1 MPFPYELYPKAKET
15 HCLNLP
21 EISVSRPPFPGSI
34 RTADGCFWGER
45 DNNSYVSGATS
56 SGQSL
61 SSRFDNVF
69 DEKTTQSEN
78 IACSERF
85 NCHISCSCA
94 SGWSSSAPSGDYVY
108 FDAPGGAVVF
118 SAEKTLSEINIIDS
132 MATSRTLT
140 SITASSANDKSFR
153 LSQTPQNYTVS
164 VMSSSGGRCYKAACP
179 SGYYLEKPNDT
190 YFTVGSATGTVSG
203 VVCYKATGCQNGYS
217 STGTGAG
224 GIYHG
229 TVCKKDECKPSC
241 TDENNCYYGS
251 HTVSDGCG
259 GTCTKCYPACRVGY
273 FYDFS
278 MADCFVRPAVIIRD
292 PGNPNCAK
300 CECDNSDCRYPNG
313 TQCEC
318 AYI

>member
-1 MPFPYELYPKAKET
+1 M
-15 HCLNLP
+15 
-21 EISVSRPPFPGSI
+21 
-34 RTADGCFWGER
+34 GCFWGKR
-45 DNNSYVSGATS
+45 NNNSYVSGATS

-61 SSRFDNVF
+61 SSRFDSVF

-118 SAEKTLSEINIIDS
+118 SAEKTLSEINTIDS

-140 SITASSANDKSFR
+140 SITPSSANDKSFR

-203 VVCYKATGCQNGYS
+203 VVCYKATKNRCVCPLQR
-217 STGTGAG
+217 TGSLLLKRPDCWLFGQLSVRGLSA
-224 GIYHG
+224 ISALF
-229 TVCKKDECKPSC
+229 P
-241 TDENNCYYGS
+241 GS
-251 HTVSDGCG
+251 
-259 GTCTKCYPACRVGY
+259 GY
-273 FYDFS
+273 FMPFS
-278 MADCFVRPAVIIRD
+278 
-292 PGNPNCAK
+292 
-300 CECDNSDCRYPNG
+300 
-313 TQCEC
+313 
-318 AYI
+318 